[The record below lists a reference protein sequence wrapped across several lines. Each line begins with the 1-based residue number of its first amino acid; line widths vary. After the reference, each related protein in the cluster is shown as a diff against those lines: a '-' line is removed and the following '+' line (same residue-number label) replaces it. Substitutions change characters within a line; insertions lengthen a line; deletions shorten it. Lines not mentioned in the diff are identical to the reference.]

1 MLRGLP
7 LLIAVLLAAAK
18 AGPCDI
24 YKAGGTPCVAAHS
37 TVRALFEDYARGL
50 YQVTRASDQ
59 KKMDILPL
67 TTYQGFANAAAQD
80 AFCKGTQC
88 HITIIYDQSGNNNHL
103 TPAPGGAMKPQ
114 SDDPALADQLSIMIN
129 GYKVYGVSVAP
140 GIGYRNNNTT
150 GVAKADQ
157 AEAMY
162 MVADATNVNS
172 GCCFDYGNAETTNKA
187 DGLGTMETLYLG
199 KCENWTKG
207 QGRGPW
213 VLADLE
219 AGLYGCGQGNVC
231 PNPSIN
237 YRFVV
242 AMLKGRSGGTFAL
255 KQGNAQ
261 SGKLLTTYDGPR
273 PKGYEVMKKQGAI
286 VLGIGGD
293 NSNEAVGSFFEGAIV
308 TGNPADAVDDEIQ
321 MDILKAGYGLSVP
334 NHRVA

>member
-7 LLIAVLLAAAK
+7 LLIAVLLGAAK

-50 YQVTRASDQ
+50 YQVTRASDH
-59 KKMDILPL
+59 KTIDIVPL
-67 TTYQGFANAAAQD
+67 TPGGIANADAQD
-80 AFCKGTQC
+80 KFCKGTQC
-88 HITIIYDQSGNNNHL
+88 HITIIYDQSGQKNNL
-103 TPAPGGAMKPQ
+103 TPAPGGGAKRQ
-114 SDDPALADQLSIMIN
+114 GEGPALADRFPIQIH
-129 GYKVYGVSVAP
+129 GHKAYAVWVET
-140 GIGYRNNNTT
+140 GIGYRNDNTT
-150 GVAKADQ
+150 GVAKGDQ

-162 MVADATNVNS
+162 MVADATHING
-172 GCCFDYGNAETTNKA
+172 GCCFDYGNAETTNMD
-187 DGLGTMETLYLG
+187 DGPGTMEALYLG
-199 KCENWTKG
+199 NCNAWTIG
-207 QGRGPW
+207 TALGPW

-219 AGLYGCGQGNVC
+219 DGLFGCAQGKVC
-231 PNPSIN
+231 PNIPSVN
-237 YRFVV
+237 HPFTV

-261 SGKLLTTYDGPR
+261 AGKLETTYDGAR

-293 NSNEAVGSFFEGAIV
+293 NSNGAIGTFFEGVMV

-321 MDILKAGYGLSVP
+321 MDIIKAGYG
-334 NHRVA
+334 H

>member
-7 LLIAVLLAAAK
+7 LLIAVLLGAAK

-37 TVRALFEDYARGL
+37 TVRALYKDYARGL
-50 YQVTRASDQ
+50 YQVTRTSDH

-67 TTYQGFANAAAQD
+67 KPGGFVNAAAQD
-80 AFCKGTQC
+80 KFCKGTPC
-88 HITIIYDQSGNNNHL
+88 YITTIYDQSGKNNHL
-103 TPAPGGAMKPQ
+103 TPAPGGAMKPE
-114 SDDPALADQLSIMIN
+114 SDGPALADQLSITIN
-129 GYKVYGVSVAP
+129 GYKAYALMVKP

-150 GVAKADQ
+150 DVAKADQ

-172 GCCFDYGNAETTNKA
+172 GCCFDYGNAETTNRA

-199 KCENWTKG
+199 KCASWTKG
-207 QGRGPW
+207 QGGGPW

-219 AGLYGCGQGNVC
+219 AGLFGCGQGKVC

-261 SGKLLTTYDGPR
+261 SGKLLTTYDGRR

-293 NSNEAVGSFFEGAIV
+293 NSNAAIGTFFEGAIV
-308 TGNPADAVDDEIQ
+308 RGDPTNAVDDKIYE
-321 MDILKAGYGLSVP
+321 DIVKAGYG
-334 NHRVA
+334 H